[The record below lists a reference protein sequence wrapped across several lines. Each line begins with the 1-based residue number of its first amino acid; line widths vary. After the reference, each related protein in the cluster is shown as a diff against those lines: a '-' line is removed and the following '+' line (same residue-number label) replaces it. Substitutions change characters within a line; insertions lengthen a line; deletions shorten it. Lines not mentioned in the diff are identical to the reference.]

1 MIVAYCSQL
10 SNLPGLT
17 SAWYHL
23 ESRIYQVTGWQSR
36 STAAMKQF
44 DDWSSSQLE
53 RLQSPKPSLTQY
65 PNFISTMIRSNLA
78 PESALAEAKEMLGPG
93 TDTTS
98 ATLAHILW
106 GLAHDIVFQDE
117 LAHDLA
123 AAGWPTDMSALEAV
137 PRLRAATK
145 EGIRWAGAAAAMLP
159 RVVPEGGAT
168 LAGKFIPAGVSSPSM
183 HNNWPWYRY

>member
-1 MIVAYCSQL
+1 
-10 SNLPGLT
+10 
-17 SAWYHL
+17 
-23 ESRIYQVTGWQSR
+23 
-36 STAAMKQF
+36 MKQF
-44 DDWSSSQLE
+44 DEWSSSQLE
-53 RLQSPKPSLTQY
+53 RLKSATKSSPAQH

-98 ATLAHILW
+98 STLAHILW

-159 RVVPEGGAT
+159 RVVPDGGVT
-168 LAGKFIPAGVSSPSM
+168 LAGKFIPAGVSLPSNIGPRALTSILTIM
-183 HNNWPWYRY
+183 C